1 MRTHLCISIFFCTFA
16 GAFGKWIAFILFG
29 CSEIYVIKNSQPIVR
44 MAIGLRGLERK
55 SPIIGSQ
62 ASLQPANI
70 LFPLNR
76 DP

>member
-1 MRTHLCISIFFCTFA
+1 MKIEKTIFF
-16 GAFGKWIAFILFG
+16 
-29 CSEIYVIKNSQPIVR
+29 EITKNSQPIVR
-44 MAIGLRGLERK
+44 IAIGLRGLERK
-55 SPIIGSQ
+55 SPIVGSQ

>member
-1 MRTHLCISIFFCTFA
+1 MSVLAPLKHLIYAFFTLSCYA
-16 GAFGKWIAFILFG
+16 G
-29 CSEIYVIKNSQPIVR
+29 CSEIYLIKNSQPIVR

>member
-1 MRTHLCISIFFCTFA
+1 M
-16 GAFGKWIAFILFG
+16 
-29 CSEIYVIKNSQPIVR
+29 VIKNSQPIVR

-70 LFPLNR
+70 LFSLNR
-76 DP
+76 DPCLFLNLVDSFFVSFLS

>member
-1 MRTHLCISIFFCTFA
+1 MCVKMSIFA
-16 GAFGKWIAFILFG
+16 VAFGKNNFFEL
-29 CSEIYVIKNSQPIVR
+29 IKNSQPIVR

-62 ASLQPANI
+62 ANLQPANI

>member
-1 MRTHLCISIFFCTFA
+1 MFITHFVREKLFA
-16 GAFGKWIAFILFG
+16 ARMKG
-29 CSEIYVIKNSQPIVR
+29 YVIKNSQPIVR

>member
-1 MRTHLCISIFFCTFA
+1 MKILKNFFY
-16 GAFGKWIAFILFG
+16 L
-29 CSEIYVIKNSQPIVR
+29 IKNSQPIVR

-55 SPIIGSQ
+55 SSIIGSQ

>member
-1 MRTHLCISIFFCTFA
+1 MQTIFNFEFRFDKNKENKSKIEKTFL
-16 GAFGKWIAFILFG
+16 I
-29 CSEIYVIKNSQPIVR
+29 VIKNSQPIVR

>member
-1 MRTHLCISIFFCTFA
+1 MCVKIITFA
-16 GAFGKWIAFILFG
+16 VVIDKNNFFEL
-29 CSEIYVIKNSQPIVR
+29 IKNSQPIVR

>member
-1 MRTHLCISIFFCTFA
+1 MNGVFC
-16 GAFGKWIAFILFG
+16 
-29 CSEIYVIKNSQPIVR
+29 VIKNSQPIVR

-62 ASLQPANI
+62 ANLQPANI
-70 LFPLNR
+70 LFSLNR